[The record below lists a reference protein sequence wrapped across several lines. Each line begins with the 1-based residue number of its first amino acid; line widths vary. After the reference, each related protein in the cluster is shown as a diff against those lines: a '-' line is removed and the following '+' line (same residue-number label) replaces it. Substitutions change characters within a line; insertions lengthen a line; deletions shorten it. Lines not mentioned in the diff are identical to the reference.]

1 MSTSIKRACDACHR
15 RKVKC
20 DGINPCRNCYSAK
33 LCCTYNAIP
42 QKKGPKGSR
51 AKVISELR
59 ENQRQSNL
67 SSKVTNRINGISS
80 PPYSP
85 PLAPTQGLLSTEI
98 IKECIDFFFNNMY
111 PSLPIL
117 HRGRLEQQI
126 LFADHN
132 IDTYCLLTSLC
143 AFMMIQPGIGIP
155 GNPLDLKC
163 LPGANLVSGNILLQE
178 TLRIRRG
185 YDYLEAPT
193 LNSLV
198 TSFFLFGCYF
208 GLDLHNKAWFHL
220 REATTLAHVNGLQ
233 KEETYLKFDAI
244 DASRRRRLF
253 WLLFVT
259 ERAYAF
265 QRNRPLSLQATISP
279 PTQNDDPS
287 DTQACHLNGFIDLV
301 NLFRPFDEKLVTL
314 WNKTRTECS
323 QNYLAGLQ
331 KDLINVLPSYLN
343 STETQNADLRT
354 SQQWLRTMVWQLSMQ
369 NGCLSSTNTDPSMTF
384 QYPVDISRDLVSLTS
399 QFSPKSMDVHG
410 IGFIEK
416 LFDIAC
422 SLTDVLS
429 LLPSTSDS
437 LSFGPRDYLHDIIG
451 LLAVLRHGDHQFL
464 PLLLAKVNDVLPRLV
479 NPMIRTIPDTSPDAT
494 SSLCHEVSI
503 YDDTRNTAGVKIA
516 SQFLGGN
523 NRDVNNRG
531 AVSKIKSNEYDT
543 SNIIHGYP
551 MFEDQSPRHQQ
562 QQQRIDDVISPVSP
576 SVEGTT
582 TATTSSSSEH
592 GATKSYSVGV
602 QSPILYPYSFP
613 DITNSA
619 TTTTTATTSS
629 GSEHGATKSYSLG
642 VQSPILYPYSF
653 PDITNSATNTT
664 TSSTNIPTTFLPN
677 RYGDELHLKDFKAEF
692 HRVVEDNPRRLPI
705 RSCSGSSAPC
715 IDGNGF
721 SMQIPCSVLEQTY
734 SLHRSQSF
742 SCAEL

>member
-33 LCCTYNAIP
+33 LCCTYHAIP

-67 SSKVTNRINGISS
+67 SSKVTNQANVINS

-85 PLAPTQGLLSTEI
+85 TLAPTQVLLSTEI
-98 IKECIDFFFNNMY
+98 IKECIDFFFTNMY

-126 LFADHN
+126 LFADQN

-143 AFMMIQPGIGIP
+143 AFMMIQPGIKIA
-155 GNPLDLKC
+155 GNILERDC
-163 LPGANLVSGNILLQE
+163 LPGTNLVSGNLLIQE

-220 REATTLAHVNGLQ
+220 REATTLAHMNGLQ

-244 DASRRRRLF
+244 DSSRRRRLF

-265 QRNRPLSLQATISP
+265 QRNRPLSLQATISS

-287 DTQACHLNGFIDLV
+287 DPQACHLNGFIDLV
-301 NLFRPFDEKLVTL
+301 NLFRPFDEALVTL

-331 KDLINVLPSYLN
+331 KDLLNALPSHLN

-369 NGCLSSTNTDPSMTF
+369 NGCLSSTNSDPSMTF

-429 LLPSTSDS
+429 LLPSTLDS

-479 NPMIRTIPDTSPDAT
+479 NPMMRTIPD
-494 SSLCHEVSI
+494 SSTDTNSNVCHEVGI
-503 YDDTRNTAGVKIA
+503 FDDPGNATGIGITRP
-516 SQFLGGN
+516 FLGVASRDSTN
-523 NRDVNNRG
+523 NGV
-531 AVSKIKSNEYDT
+531 VSKIEPNEFDPSNL
-543 SNIIHGYP
+543 IHGYP
-551 MFEDQSPRHQQ
+551 IFNHHSPQHQQ
-562 QQQRIDDVISPVSP
+562 HINEVISPILP
-576 SVEGTT
+576 SIECTKIN
-582 TATTSSSSEH
+582 TASSSCNEH
-592 GATKSYSVGV
+592 GAAKSYSVSV
-602 QSPILYPYSFP
+602 QSPIQYSYSFP
-613 DITNSA
+613 DIVNTTITTTPTTSTPVTTTNSFGNE
-619 TTTTTATTSS
+619 S
-629 GSEHGATKSYSLG
+629 K
-642 VQSPILYPYSF
+642 Q
-653 PDITNSATNTT
+653 
-664 TSSTNIPTTFLPN
+664 
-677 RYGDELHLKDFKAEF
+677 KDFKAEF
-692 HRVVEDNPRRLPI
+692 NHAIENPRRLPI

-715 IDGNGF
+715 VNSHGF
-721 SMQIPCSVLEQTY
+721 SAPIPRSVLEQTY

-742 SCAEL
+742 SCAEM